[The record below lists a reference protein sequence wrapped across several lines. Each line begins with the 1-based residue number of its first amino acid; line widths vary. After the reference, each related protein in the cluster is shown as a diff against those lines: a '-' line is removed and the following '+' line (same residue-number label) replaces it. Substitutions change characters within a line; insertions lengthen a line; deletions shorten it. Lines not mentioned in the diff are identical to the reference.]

1 MDREFAVASVR
12 QLDYFDTDQLQ
23 GGVMATPIP
32 RRKFT
37 VEQYYQM
44 AATGILAPDERV
56 ELIEGEVIEM
66 APIGPRHAMC
76 VDRIDEVMREKLG
89 RTVHIRAQN
98 PIRLSNITEP
108 QPDITVAKR
117 ADYSTHHPVGED
129 VLLAIE
135 VSDSTL
141 EKDRTLK
148 QKAYANANIPEFWIV
163 NLPEDVV
170 EVYRSPAGDG
180 YQEVKLVSREDQV
193 SPQLLPNLTLTG
205 EEILG

>member
-1 MDREFAVASVR
+1 MVRDFAVDSGG
-12 QLDYFDTDQLQ
+12 QLDYFGNDQFQ

-32 RRKFT
+32 RRRFT
-37 VEQYYQM
+37 VDEYYRM
-44 AATGILAPDERV
+44 AETGILSPDERV
-56 ELIEGEVIEM
+56 ELIEGEIIEM
-66 APIGPRHAMC
+66 AAIGPRHAMC

-108 QPDITVAKR
+108 QPDITIARR

-129 VLLAIE
+129 VFLAIE

-170 EVYRSPAGDG
+170 EVYRNPVGDA
-180 YQEVKLVSREDQV
+180 YQDIKRVSREDTI
-193 SPQLLPNLTLTG
+193 SPHLLPNLTLTG